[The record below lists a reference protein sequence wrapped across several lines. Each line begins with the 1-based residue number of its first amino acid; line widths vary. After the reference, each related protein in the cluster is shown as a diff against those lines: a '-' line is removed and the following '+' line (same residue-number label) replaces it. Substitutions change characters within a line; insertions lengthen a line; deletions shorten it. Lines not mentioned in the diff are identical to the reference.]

1 MDPCSTADAKAPYN
15 YYSRSPLVVFEIS
28 ILIPTYNRRKS
39 LEAVLASI
47 GLQRFPQDQLEVI
60 VVDDGSKDDTAI
72 IGQRQYPFRVKYICQ
87 ANQGAAVARNRA
99 VEEAQGKIFQFLDD
113 DITLN
118 DEYLQQTALA
128 HQKFEKLVLVGNL
141 QAVVHP
147 NQTPFQEIYTH
158 ETSTPPAADGVNL
171 QEVSYT
177 DCLTGMFSVKRD
189 HYFEIGRLRDLVGDG
204 RVAWGDVDFGYRAHR
219 LGFHIMRCYQAVG
232 NHDDF
237 SIQDLS
243 TYARRWQ
250 RTSQSVVKLLEV
262 FPEIRPSLA
271 MLTDKFPIS
280 WKADPP
286 GLIAR
291 KIFRKIASATINV
304 LILEKITQLAEK
316 AFPSKKLLSILYRW
330 ITGAYIYRGLQTG
343 LRQAAQK

>member
-1 MDPCSTADAKAPYN
+1 M
-15 YYSRSPLVVFEIS
+15 FEIS

-39 LEAVLASI
+39 LEAVLDSI
-47 GLQRFPQDQLEVI
+47 GLQQFPMDQLEVI

-72 IGQRQYPFRVKYICQ
+72 IGQKQVPFHLKYICQ

-118 DEYLQQTALA
+118 TEYLQQTALA
-128 HQKFEKLVLVGNL
+128 HQAYEKLVLVGNL
-141 QAVVHP
+141 KAVVHP
-147 NQTPFQEIYTH
+147 NQTPFQEIYTR
-158 ETSTPPAADGVNL
+158 ETSTPPAVGGINL

-177 DCLTGMFSVKRD
+177 DCLTGMFSVKRE

-219 LGFHIMRCYQAVG
+219 LGFHIMRCYRAVG

-237 SIQDLS
+237 SIQDLT

-280 WKADPP
+280 WKEDSA

-291 KIFRKIASATINV
+291 KIFRKIASSTIF
-304 LILEKITQLAEK
+304 LFILEKKTLFIEK
-316 AFPSKKLLSILYRW
+316 VFPSKKLLAILYRW
-330 ITGAYIYRGLQTG
+330 VTGAYIYRGLQIG
-343 LRQAAQK
+343 LRQAKQK